1 MVPLCSLMWQGQPR
15 KQLVVNPRYPLP
27 QVLLSSA
34 QVAVV
39 GVHVQ
44 ALKRRGEERIGW
56 ETQGLHRTGSLAFLP
71 VTSLLTT
78 HTQNR
83 GQSIL

>member
-39 GVHVQ
+39 GLHVQ
-44 ALKRRGEERIGW
+44 ALK
-56 ETQGLHRTGSLAFLP
+56 
-71 VTSLLTT
+71 
-78 HTQNR
+78 
-83 GQSIL
+83 